1 MATNLEIIKAHYAGS
16 DTKDLV
22 AMLAP
27 VTATTRWTEMAG
39 FPCAGT
45 FIGPDA
51 VVENVFKVI
60 GAAWDGYALKVDRL
74 IDGGDTI
81 VGVGTYSGTF
91 KATGKSMTARVT
103 HVWDMKDG
111 KVVQFE
117 QFTDTALVADAMR

>member
-1 MATNLEIIKAHYAGS
+1 MSTNLEIIKAHYAGS
-16 DTKDLV
+16 DTKDID

-27 VTATTRWTEMAG
+27 LTATTRWTEMAG

-45 FIGPDA
+45 YIGPEA
-51 VVENVFKVI
+51 VVENVFKAL
-60 GAAWDGYALKVDRL
+60 GAAWDGYTLKVDRL

-81 VGVGTYSGTF
+81 IGVGTYSGIYRN
-91 KATGKSMTARVT
+91 TGKAMTARVT